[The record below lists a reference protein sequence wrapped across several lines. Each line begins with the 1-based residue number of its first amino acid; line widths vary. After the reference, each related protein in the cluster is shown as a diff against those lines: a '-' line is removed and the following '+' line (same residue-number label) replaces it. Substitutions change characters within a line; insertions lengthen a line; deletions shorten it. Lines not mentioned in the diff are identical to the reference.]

1 MGRNKMKLLVSLTG
15 LLILAAYMP
24 NAALASRL
32 WVEVYV
38 YTNKSSYQLR
48 EVVDVYG
55 EATHFNNL
63 TQTEE
68 LVTSG
73 LAGIQVDS
81 PLVPIVAR
89 TQLLGQSG
97 SQTGFIEILS
107 TTLCDDHGVA
117 TPGVIRGNTAYFRTV
132 VRNNG
137 PSTKRVTTTMNV
149 YDNASIPIG
158 LLASEVD
165 IPASGTTDVI
175 QSLYIEQWA
184 KNGTAVVYANAFTD
198 WPNNNGHPWC
208 PEKSA
213 SFALWESQYDESVAG
228 LPPQQIIVNGTY
240 DIQFR
245 LSPEPMPGTYTVKVT
260 AYHEGFTNYQ
270 PATATFTVVDVTAA
284 PRASFTV
291 GPPMIGPG
299 YQVKFD
305 ASSSTAEGF
314 NDTIKT
320 YKWKFGDTQNA
331 TGKIVYHTY
340 PVVNNYT
347 VTLNVTDNEG
357 FWNTTTRKAII
368 IVLHNA
374 AVLNIQSPSDIYDDW
389 KVTVTVTVK
398 NRGTVN
404 DSFNVTL
411 NYNTTLIEKQTVS
424 SLAPYATQ
432 VLTFKWNFTGLLK
445 LHNYTLQAI
454 ASTIPGET
462 QTGDNTNTFG
472 PIFVRMLGDV
482 KYSRRIDILDV
493 VGVTACYGARLGES
507 NWNIMADLQPDSKID
522 VLDVVKVTTK
532 YGQTY

>member
-1 MGRNKMKLLVSLTG
+1 LTALLV
-15 LLILAAYMP
+15 LAAYMP
-24 NAALASRL
+24 STAFASKL
-32 WVEVYV
+32 WVDVYV
-38 YTNKSSYQLR
+38 HTDKYSYELR
-48 EVVDVYG
+48 EVVEVYG

-73 LAGIQVDS
+73 LAGIQVNS

-107 TTLCDDHGVA
+107 TTLCDEYGVA
-117 TPGVIRGNTAYFRTV
+117 TPGAVRGNTAYFRTV

-137 PSTKRVTTTMNV
+137 PSTKSVTTTMNI

-158 LLASEVD
+158 LLASTVD
-165 IPASGTTDVI
+165 IPASRTTDVT
-175 QSLYIEQWA
+175 QSLYIEPWA
-184 KNGTAVVYANAFTD
+184 KNGTAVVYASAFTD
-198 WPNNNGHPWC
+198 WPSNNGYPWC

-240 DIQFR
+240 DIQFG

-260 AYHEGFTNYQ
+260 AYHEGFTSYV
-270 PATATFTVVDVTAA
+270 PATTTFTVVDVTAA

-291 GPPMIGPG
+291 EPPMIGPG
-299 YQVKFD
+299 YQVRFD
-305 ASSSTAEGF
+305 ASSSTAEGY

-320 YKWKFGDTQNA
+320 YKWSFGDTQNA

-357 FWNTTTRKAII
+357 FWNTTTRKAVI

-374 AVLNIQSPSDIYDDW
+374 AVLDVQSLSNIYDEW
-389 KVTVTVTVK
+389 KVAVTVTVK

-411 NYNTTLIEKQTVS
+411 NYNTTLIGTQTVS

-432 VLTFKWNFTGLLK
+432 ALTFTWNFTGLLR

-462 QTGDNTNTFG
+462 QTGDNTQIFG
-472 PIFVRMLGDV
+472 PILVRMVGDV
-482 KYSRRIDILDV
+482 KFNRKIDILDV
-493 VGVTACYGARLGES
+493 VGVTACYGSRPGES
-507 NWNIMADLQPDSKID
+507 KWDIMADLTPDSKID
-522 VLDVVKVTTK
+522 VLDIVKVTIR